1 MAINYL
7 YIDDDSTDRA
17 NGTVQGLKKGGY
29 IEVFLSQPE
38 STWEQQIQFIEDRQ
52 KEDKLDGLIIDLR
65 LDDYANTKDGKK
77 ANYRGTS
84 LAQEIRT
91 RQKEKSIKEFPIIL
105 FSANDKITQSLENSG
120 RNLFDV
126 FIEKDSITSADIYIK
141 EYIPKL
147 IALAEGY
154 RTINLSAENLSKV
167 LSIDI
172 GVVDERFVSELNNLA
187 NNPSHVIANFLINE
201 LLLKQGLLI
210 DEWTLAARLGVD
222 IEQSSEDW
230 KQVLSSLNEALYK
243 GVFYQGW
250 KRWWMPIIEIWWNK
264 TIHAETYLRAT
275 SASDRVEYIKKELKL
290 TKICP
295 SKKIQKSDSDE
306 FWTVCKGYNRPLDP
320 VDGLMIDRQ
329 ENLYPWQ
336 DPDYVS
342 VEAALHRTNINIW
355 KKVAKL
361 EEERLKELQAQ
372 YRREREKKYE

>member
-126 FIEKDSITSADIYIK
+126 FIEKDSITSADIYVK

-172 GVVDERFVSELNNLA
+172 SVVDERFVSELNNLA

-210 DEWTLAARLGVD
+210 DERTLAARLGID
-222 IEQSSEDW
+222 IEQSSKDW

-250 KRWWMPIIEIWWNK
+250 ERWWMPIIEIWWNK

-290 TKICP
+290 TKIYP
-295 SKKIQKSDSDE
+295 SEKMPKSDSDE

>member
-172 GVVDERFVSELNNLA
+172 SVVDERFVSELNNLA

-210 DEWTLAARLGVD
+210 DERTLAARLGID

-230 KQVLSSLNEALYK
+230 EQVLSSLDEALYK

-250 KRWWMPIIEIWWNK
+250 ERWWMPIIEIWWNK

-290 TKICP
+290 TKIYP
-295 SKKIQKSDSDE
+295 SEKMPKSDSDE
-306 FWTVCKGYNRPLDP
+306 FWTVCKGNNRPLDP

-355 KKVAKL
+355 KNVAKL

-372 YRREREKKYE
+372 YRRER

>member
-17 NGTVQGLKKGGY
+17 NGTVQGLKKEGR

-126 FIEKDSITSADIYIK
+126 FIEKESITGPNIYIE

-154 RTINLSAENLSKV
+154 RSINLSAENLSKV

-172 GVVDERFVSELNNLA
+172 SVVDERFVSELNNLA

-210 DEWTLAARLGVD
+210 DERTLAARLGID

-230 KQVLSSLNEALYK
+230 EQVLSSLNEALYK

-250 KRWWMPIIEIWWNK
+250 ERWWMPIIEIWWNK

-290 TKICP
+290 TKIYP
-295 SKKIQKSDSDE
+295 SEKMPKSDSDE
-306 FWTVCKGYNRPLDP
+306 FWTVCKGNNRPLDP

-372 YRREREKKYE
+372 YRRER

>member
-172 GVVDERFVSELNNLA
+172 SVVDERFVSELNNLA

-275 SASDRVEYIKKELKL
+275 SASDRVEYIKKKLKL